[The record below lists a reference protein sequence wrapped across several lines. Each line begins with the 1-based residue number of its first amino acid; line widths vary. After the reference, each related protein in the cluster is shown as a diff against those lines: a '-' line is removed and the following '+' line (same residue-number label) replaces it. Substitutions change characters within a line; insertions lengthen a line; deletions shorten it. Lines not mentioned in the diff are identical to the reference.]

1 MGMLDGFVWQ
11 GFHLNNGDRGHGDRE
26 RIATFSPPVEGRNI
40 APLCHLAISYI
51 RYNHGMGEQ
60 SGLTSE
66 LGLEVATMS
75 KTRDHGWNRCDVFIT
90 HYVGDPPQE
99 GSC

>member
-1 MGMLDGFVWQ
+1 METGKGYV
-11 GFHLNNGDRGHGDRE
+11 
-26 RIATFSPPVEGRNI
+26 TFTPPVEGRNI

-66 LGLEVATMS
+66 LGLEVVTMS
-75 KTRDHGWNRCDVFIT
+75 KT
-90 HYVGDPPQE
+90 
-99 GSC
+99 